1 MKSTFLGFI
10 GILAISFLV
19 ACVADPSTPG
29 GKLGSKSYLGSYTMG
44 ASSGG
49 ATSYLYATGDTTI
62 ELTYSFS
69 GGANVQLTNIGF
81 QAISGGY
88 SLNKA
93 DVTGTLSGTTTL
105 DFGILTWQYVTPGTT
120 IGFTGNKVQ

>member
-1 MKSTFLGFI
+1 MTGLYQSHI
-10 GILAISFLV
+10 R
-19 ACVADPSTPG
+19 
-29 GKLGSKSYLGSYTMG
+29 YLGSYTMG
-44 ASSGG
+44 ANSGG

-93 DVTGTLSGTTTL
+93 DVTGTLSGTTTS